1 MKRLY
6 IALFFIAIIIS
17 FCVFEQVKVNC
28 FYDEVSALIDSAEE
42 YANAGDYETAYKKCE
57 SLDTYFQK
65 QYKILSLIIHNKTLD
80 DMSVSIHELKALAK
94 NDDTM
99 LESRLLSA
107 KIQAQQIKNNQR
119 ITLENIL

>member
-6 IALFFIAIIIS
+6 IALFFIAMIIS
-17 FCVFEQVKVNC
+17 FCVFEQIKVNS

-65 QYKILSLIIHNKTLD
+65 QYKTLSIIINNQSLD
-80 DMSVSIHELKALAK
+80 EMSVTIHELKALAK
-94 NDDTM
+94 NDDAM
-99 LESRLLSA
+99 LKNMLLSA
-107 KIQAQQIKNNQR
+107 KVQAQQIKNNQR